1 MELYGIKYFKN
12 VKYANKKFYIDKTIN
27 NDIEDIDLY
36 LDNYSFDNYE
46 NITCE
51 KVYDT
56 NPILYC
62 KTLHSCFAHA
72 VVDVLF
78 ALYWAIQD
86 INSQYKEKQEIL
98 AHHSCICK
106 YNLAQPWFYS
116 L

>member
-1 MELYGIKYFKN
+1 MELYGIKYLKN

-62 KTLHSCFAHA
+62 KTLHSCYSI
-72 VVDVLF
+72 
-78 ALYWAIQD
+78 ALLEYVFTYYCI
-86 INSQYKEKQEIL
+86 INEFI
-98 AHHSCICK
+98 
-106 YNLAQPWFYS
+106 
-116 L
+116 